1 MKKPYFLLLALGFPF
16 LPMAQVTFTATT
28 YNQIP
33 GGWPN
38 YNLATVDMNG
48 DYLDDIV
55 VVSATEITILYQQAA
70 GGFTSTT
77 INTSSA
83 DYTPDWSM
91 AVGDIDKNGFNDLLY
106 GSGGGVTFM
115 KANAT
120 GTAYT
125 EVSFNEYVFS
135 QRTNF
140 VDINNDGHLDAF
152 VCHDVAPNV
161 YYLNDGAGNLTFHQG
176 GIGDHSEGGNYG
188 SIWIDYDNDG
198 DQDCFI
204 AKCRGGG
211 STASIDELHQ
221 NDGNGNFTN
230 VAVAA
235 NMANADQSWSAAWND
250 YDNDGDMDAMVG
262 ASSAPNGETGV
273 HSLMRNNGDGT
284 FTNITNGTGWEN
296 NNTLSIE
303 HVSYDF
309 DNNGFADMFG
319 GSDYLAGGGGKFMY
333 NNGNMTFTAFVDAG
347 VNISDASIGDLNND
361 GFLDLRDGQT
371 VYYNNGNNN
380 NWIKIQLKGIA
391 SNFNGI
397 GARVE
402 IYGAWG
408 KQIRDVRSGD
418 GFAHMNTLNVHFGI
432 GTATEIDS
440 VRVIWP
446 SGHVDVV
453 DSPAINDAVTIVE
466 GADPLSLIEIGN
478 QKLEVF
484 PNPATTSL
492 SISNVNLLDVTEL
505 TVYNMHGEKLLTQA
519 KNFETINVSALAEG
533 AYILMIQT
541 VDGKKYSES
550 FVKKN

>member
-1 MKKPYFLLLALGFPF
+1 MKKPYFLLLALGFPVVS
-16 LPMAQVTFTATT
+16 MAQVTFTAAN

-33 GGWPN
+33 SGWPS

-77 INTSSA
+77 ITTSNA

-120 GTAYT
+120 GTAFT
-125 EVSFNEYVFS
+125 ETSFNEYVFS

-161 YYLNDGAGNLTFHQG
+161 YYLNDGSGNLTFHQG
-176 GIGDHSEGGNYG
+176 GIGDHAEGGNYG
-188 SIWIDYDNDG
+188 SIWVDYDNDG

-211 STASIDELHQ
+211 SSASIDELHQ

-235 NMANADQSWSAAWND
+235 NMANADQSWSGAWND

-333 NNGNMTFTAFVDAG
+333 NNGDMTFTAFVDAG

-361 GFLDLRDGQT
+361 GFLDLRNGQT

-440 VRVIWP
+440 VRVLWP

-453 DSPAINDAVTIVE
+453 DSPSINDAVTIIE
-466 GADPLSLIEIGN
+466 GADPLSLLEIGN

-484 PNPATTSL
+484 PNPTTVSL
-492 SISNVNLLDVTEL
+492 SISNVGLLNVSEL
-505 TVYNMHGEKLLTQA
+505 TIYNMHGEKMLTQSR
-519 KNFETINVSALAEG
+519 NFETINVSTLAEG

-541 VDGKKYSES
+541 TDGEKYSES

>member
-1 MKKPYFLLLALGFPF
+1 MKKPYFLLLSLGFPF
-16 LPMAQVTFTATT
+16 LTMAQVTFTATN

-33 GGWPN
+33 SGWPS

-55 VVSATEITILYQQAA
+55 VVSADEITILYQQAA

-77 INTSSA
+77 ITTTSA
-83 DYTPDWSM
+83 DYTPDWSL

-106 GSGGGVTFM
+106 GSSSGVTFM

-120 GTAYT
+120 GTAFT
-125 EVSFNEYVFS
+125 ETSFNEYVFS

-161 YYLNDGAGNLTFHQG
+161 YYLNDGSGNLTFHQG
-176 GIGDHSEGGNYG
+176 GIGDHAEGGNYG
-188 SIWIDYDNDG
+188 SIWVDYDNDG

-211 STASIDELHQ
+211 SSASIDELHQ

-235 NMANADQSWSAAWND
+235 NMANADQSWSGAWND

-262 ASSAPNGETGV
+262 ASSAPSGETGV

-333 NNGNMTFTAFVDAG
+333 NNGDMTFTAFVDPG

-453 DSPAINDAVTIVE
+453 DSPSINNDVTIVE
-466 GADPLSLIEIGN
+466 GADPLSLVEIGD
-478 QKLEVF
+478 QKLDVF
-484 PNPATTSL
+484 PNPATATL
-492 SISNVNLLDVTEL
+492 SINNIGLLNVSEVMI
-505 TVYNMHGEKLLTQA
+505 YNMHGEKILTQSA
-519 KNFETINVSALAEG
+519 NFGTITVSTLAEG
-533 AYILMIQT
+533 AYILMVQT
-541 VDGKKYSES
+541 TDGNTYSES